1 MIKHVFLPALIAAA
15 PFAATAQLVAD
26 VSYDEATREVNIT
39 YTPGHQDPVRLLMS
53 QDGGS
58 WIELHDF
65 TNDPSGSI
73 SWNIFAE
80 CPEGVRNARFRV
92 QGFTTADISAIPTKP
107 SGLYSMP
114 SGVVQGNRA
123 YFLQTSTKKQY
134 AGDLRKGTAATAT
147 DRVTVTANVYIY
159 DFISEDWL
167 ELTDFDSQSVRV
179 PRKTHNGLFPAPS
192 IPSYSIYVSDGG
204 SVSVNGRQVSS
215 DELDAMCASKP
226 VTLRPRFSAYAKN
239 YVEKKIDE
247 WQVKGEFEKTSDY
260 RARILGERDNRI
272 AQYTEEARQLFINS
286 QKPSDLRATMTLGR
300 YDSDNEVFLISTPEY
315 GDMLVPVPVAE
326 APKFKKDWGKVVAF
340 PEYAIENDELALVG
354 VAFRPNKGK
363 AKQTYYYKRGST
375 TEYSVPEIAFNFAPI
390 EIDVPQVGKPQDGVN
405 VRREKVVVGNLS
417 DVDTDIPEG
426 VRTANDNTFAVIIS
440 NENYRRVAPVEYA
453 LNDGRTMAGYMKRT
467 LGLADDHV
475 HLVEDVTLND
485 LRNEID
491 WMKSVGKAYRGDASF
506 ILYYA
511 GHGLPDDANRNGYLL
526 PVDGYGSNVATAMA
540 MNELADELGSIDSK
554 VTLVLLDAC
563 FSGAVRSGGML
574 SSERGVVLKVK
585 PHKVSRGN
593 VVMISASQGDQT
605 AAKYDEKNHGLFT
618 YFLLKNLR
626 DTKGRATIGELV
638 DDVTTNVNRVSVV
651 SNNKVQTPGVS
662 ASPSFSDNWRDI
674 RISEL
679 SKR

>member
-1 MIKHVFLPALIAAA
+1 
-15 PFAATAQLVAD
+15 
-26 VSYDEATREVNIT
+26 
-39 YTPGHQDPVRLLMS
+39 
-53 QDGGS
+53 
-58 WIELHDF
+58 
-65 TNDPSGSI
+65 
-73 SWNIFAE
+73 
-80 CPEGVRNARFRV
+80 
-92 QGFTTADISAIPTKP
+92 
-107 SGLYSMP
+107 
-114 SGVVQGNRA
+114 
-123 YFLQTSTKKQY
+123 
-134 AGDLRKGTAATAT
+134 
-147 DRVTVTANVYIY
+147 
-159 DFISEDWL
+159 
-167 ELTDFDSQSVRV
+167 
-179 PRKTHNGLFPAPS
+179 
-192 IPSYSIYVSDGG
+192 
-204 SVSVNGRQVSS
+204 
-215 DELDAMCASKP
+215 
-226 VTLRPRFSAYAKN
+226 
-239 YVEKKIDE
+239 
-247 WQVKGEFEKTSDY
+247 
-260 RARILGERDNRI
+260 
-272 AQYTEEARQLFINS
+272 
-286 QKPSDLRATMTLGR
+286 
-300 YDSDNEVFLISTPEY
+300 
-315 GDMLVPVPVAE
+315 
-326 APKFKKDWGKVVAF
+326 
-340 PEYAIENDELALVG
+340 
-354 VAFRPNKGK
+354 
-363 AKQTYYYKRGST
+363 
-375 TEYSVPEIAFNFAPI
+375 
-390 EIDVPQVGKPQDGVN
+390 
-405 VRREKVVVGNLS
+405 
-417 DVDTDIPEG
+417 
-426 VRTANDNTFAVIIS
+426 
-440 NENYRRVAPVEYA
+440 
-453 LNDGRTMAGYMKRT
+453 MKRT

-475 HLVEDVTLND
+475 HLVEDATLND

-638 DDVTTNVNRVSVV
+638 DDITTNVNRVSVV